1 MVRFATVVVSV
12 VMLSA
17 CSSSEGTPA
26 VAAPEKTLVATSEA
40 APPPPVETVAENP
53 STAAPPAAAAPAPAV
68 ESSSALSFRSI
79 DGRNIAIENYK
90 GKPVAVMFFST
101 DCPHCQSTAEILA
114 PIYQEYRQKGVEI
127 LGIAVNPTA
136 QTNLPAFAAR
146 YRVDF
151 PVGLGNSVQWAT
163 FAKFSIT
170 KRAYVPH
177 ILFVG
182 KDGQIAED
190 HPGEDQAFW
199 QDQATSI
206 PASFDRLLAE

>member
-1 MVRFATVVVSV
+1 
-12 VMLSA
+12 MLGA
-17 CSSSEGTPA
+17 CSSSESAPAAAAPAATPA
-26 VAAPEKTLVATSEA
+26 ASSEA
-40 APPPPVETVAENP
+40 APPPPPAPAPAVETP
-53 STAAPPAAAAPAPAV
+53 PAAAPAAAAPAPAS
-68 ESSSALSFRSI
+68 ESASALSFRAI
-79 DGRNIAIENYK
+79 DGRPIAIEDYK

-101 DCPHCQSTAEILA
+101 DCPHCQNTAQILA
-114 PIYQEYRQKGVEI
+114 PIYQEYKQKGIEI

-151 PVGLGNSVQWAT
+151 PVGLGNSMQWAS

-182 KDGQIAED
+182 KDGEIAED

>member
-1 MVRFATVVVSV
+1 MVRFATAVVSILI
-12 VMLSA
+12 LSA

-26 VAAPEKTLVATSEA
+26 AAAPEETPVATSEP
-40 APPPPVETVAENP
+40 APPPPAEAAVETP
-53 STAAPPAAAAPAPAV
+53 PTAAPPTEAAPAPAA
-68 ESSSALSFRSI
+68 ESSSALSFRAI
-79 DGRNIAIENYK
+79 DGRNIAIEDYK

-101 DCPHCQSTAEILA
+101 DCPHCQNTAQILA
-114 PIYQEYRQKGVEI
+114 PIYQEYKQKGIEI

-151 PVGLGNSVQWAT
+151 PVGLGTRMQWSS
-163 FAKFSIT
+163 FAKMSIT
-170 KRAYVPH
+170 KNGYVPH

-182 KDGQIAED
+182 KDGQVAED

-206 PASFDRLLAE
+206 AASFDRLLAE